1 MSTKTDPAPWV
12 HVSGVRVADPFNPD
26 GPIGG
31 FTYLPR
37 EGYADHPDRYV
48 STRGRKTEVSR

>member
-1 MSTKTDPAPWV
+1 MTTQNDPAPWV
-12 HVSGVRVADPFNPD
+12 HASGVRVAHPFGPD
-26 GPIGG
+26 SPVGG

-48 STRGRKTEVSR
+48 STRSLKWEVAS